1 MTEEGMRKNR
11 IEEAIELAAIAH
23 KGQLRKGT
31 DTPYI
36 IHPFAV
42 GFMLMDAGCSESVVI
57 AGILHDTVEDTE
69 LTLEFIRKNFGT
81 AVADI
86 VEGCS
91 ENKDLKWTARKTE
104 RIEAL
109 KTATTEVCIVTCAD
123 KLHNLRTVLS
133 EFEDIG
139 DAIWDRFHG
148 GYESQSWYYRSILDS
163 LNRHRHQTYAN
174 IAECDNKTIEQF
186 SFFFQ
191 QLNQI
196 VTFLF

>member
-1 MTEEGMRKNR
+1 MRKNR

-23 KGQLRKGT
+23 NGQLRKGT
-31 DTPYI
+31 HTPYI

-69 LTLEFIRKNFGT
+69 LTLEFIRKNYGT
-81 AVADI
+81 DVADI

-109 KTATTEVCIVTCAD
+109 KTATTEICIVTCAD

-133 EFEDIG
+133 EIDNIG

-148 GYESQSWYYRSILDS
+148 GYEAQSWYYRSILDS
-163 LNRHRHQTYAN
+163 LKIHRHQTCVNN
-174 IAECDNKTIEQF
+174 IAECDNRTIEQF
-186 SFFFQ
+186 AFFFQ